1 MNSIELI
8 TKLNQKF
15 SLVSSNTV
23 NSFNCLRL
31 QIMMNQFV
39 NVRSNLVY
47 ISGPNMPQPKE
58 FKEDC
63 LYILYA
69 NQKDEL
75 PSSINTI
82 YYTNPNVFREICETI
97 HILLIN
103 DEEYKCKENE
113 IHEIFRTTS
122 NLITI
127 LKKCYHLLH
136 NPILVSDAA
145 FKCLGTWPNQ
155 PIGLRKFDQML
166 EHGFAQKDYLASAGE
181 IIQVTAK
188 YKLQGTFTVHFM
200 YYDTLMTIAVTPI
213 HYHGNVIGGLEII
226 EHDNPISETDI
237 QLVNLLSLLLPLEM
251 LQHLHHEIDYGNN
264 FNQLFYD
271 LVSLQPR
278 NYEKME
284 KRIQE
289 MPFLN
294 HLYQIIH
301 VEIPFE
307 KNHMPHLFINELKE
321 TIPSSYVVL
330 QEYSILLFV
339 QPEKLNEEV
348 ISQLKAFSIEHSA
361 LICLSECY
369 TNLLDT
375 HNLVEQI
382 KAMAIYLIQ
391 NGITTGI
398 HYFKEYRFTTLLSML
413 PKKELMKQFI
423 HPGVLRLARYDEE
436 HRSNFLE
443 TTKKYLLYQSNA
455 AECAKQMNLHRNS
468 LIYRIE
474 KASSIMEV
482 SLDNPYDCFNL
493 QTSIAIYET
502 LRTKG
507 D

>member
-69 NQKDEL
+69 YQKDEL

-82 YYTNPNVFREICETI
+82 YYTNPNVFGEICETI

-122 NLITI
+122 NLTTI

-200 YYDTLMTIAVTPI
+200 YYNTLMTIAVTPI

-321 TIPSSYVVL
+321 IFPHCYTVL
-330 QEYSILLFV
+330 QEYSVILFINPNDLTENARRMLQV
-339 QPEKLNEEV
+339 
-348 ISQLKAFSIEHSA
+348 FSSEHSS
-361 LICLSECY
+361 LICLSEVY
-369 TNLLDT
+369 YNLMDT
-375 HNLVEQI
+375 HILVKQI
-382 KAMAIYLIQ
+382 KAMSLFLVQ
-391 NGITTGI
+391 HGITTGI
-398 HYFKEYRFTTLLSML
+398 HCFEEYRFSTMLSMIQQ
-413 PKKELMKQFI
+413 KELLNDFI
-423 HPGVLRLARYDEE
+423 HPGILLLAKYDRE
-436 HRSNFLE
+436 HHSNFLE
-443 TTKKYLLYQSNA
+443 TIKNYLLYQSNA

-468 LIYRIE
+468 LIYRID
-474 KASSIMEV
+474 KACKIMGV
-482 SLDNPYDCFNL
+482 SLDNPHNCFNL
-493 QTSIAIYET
+493 LSSIYLYEVI
-502 LRTKG
+502 K
-507 D
+507 DN